1 MKLTNDI
8 RDRIVRSMAL
18 DAVTKEKDALTK
30 RENAIALKLWKAVYP
45 SAERTAAA
53 KMPDGWVRMD
63 KCLRFNLCGM
73 DVRVNTAE
81 PVTVKTSASGYCE
94 RLGNIADD
102 KLGDEYRA
110 YYKDM
115 EALKQKA
122 QDIERQGK
130 ALLYSVT
137 TFKRLEETWPE
148 GKKFYEKFKP
158 ASERSSVPAVLTS
171 NLNAL
176 VGIKAKGE
184 KRDER

>member
-1 MKLTNDI
+1 MKLTNEM
-8 RDRIVRSMAL
+8 RDRIVRSMAM
-18 DAVTKEKDALTK
+18 DAVAKEKEALTK

-45 SAERTAAA
+45 AAERTAAA
-53 KMPDGWVRMD
+53 KLSDGWILMD
-63 KCLRFNLCGM
+63 KCLRFNLYGM
-73 DVRVNTAE
+73 NITINTAE
-81 PVTVKTSASGYCE
+81 PVPVKSSRYGCQ
-94 RLGNIADD
+94 RLGDIADE
-102 KLGDEYRA
+102 KLRDEYQA
-110 YYKDM
+110 YYKDF

-137 TFKRLEETWPE
+137 TFKKLEETWPE

-158 ASERSSVPAVLTS
+158 ASERSHVPAVLTS